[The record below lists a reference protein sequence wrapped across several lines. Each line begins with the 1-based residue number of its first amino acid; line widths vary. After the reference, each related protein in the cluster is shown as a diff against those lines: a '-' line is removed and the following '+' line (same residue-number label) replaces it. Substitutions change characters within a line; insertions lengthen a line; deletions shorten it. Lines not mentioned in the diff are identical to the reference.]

1 MRSQTTITVVRT
13 LMVGML
19 TLMSAAAWAEPE
31 AVADATRP
39 EVPRFFVWQ
48 GSCSRSLKI
57 TGSHFDEKSALT
69 SLYGAKPQ
77 GEIFITEGK
86 DYGLAM
92 AVLIYRRSTEINPE
106 LECTVYG
113 RACRSMS
120 WFVESPDG
128 KTDLKAAEGLLKE
141 SSTSLPIYRMRRVA
155 SGEVVVKSQ
164 SE

>member
-1 MRSQTTITVVRT
+1 MRSQTTITTVRS
-13 LMVGML
+13 LLFGML
-19 TLMSAAAWAEPE
+19 ALISAAAWAEPE
-31 AVADATRP
+31 SVADATRP

-57 TGSHFDEKSALT
+57 TGSYFDEKSALT

-86 DYGLAM
+86 EYGLAL
-92 AVLIYRRSTEINPE
+92 AVLIHRRSAEFNPQ

-120 WFVESPDG
+120 WFVESPEG
-128 KTDLKAAEGLLKE
+128 KTDLKTAEGLLTANT
-141 SSTSLPIYRMRRVA
+141 TSLPIYRKRSVSPA
-155 SGEVVVKSQ
+155 KS
-164 SE
+164 